1 MERLLIADDEEAIR
15 EGLKRIIDWENEG
28 FSLCGEACN
37 GEEALKKITELKP
50 DLVMLDVKMPKMQG
64 TEVIQRA
71 RALGFK
77 GKCIILSGYSDFAY
91 AQSAIKSGV
100 NFYLLKP
107 IDEDE
112 LLSAVQSI
120 KRLNLAEQ
128 EKNKRYNALKSRAK
142 NLILQDIIKGKPAPE
157 ITPSDLEALKITA
170 DTYQVV
176 ICEDF
181 KTEAKTAPYTF
192 AELLRVTNKDDST
205 FNHAKIDNH
214 DVVLLKGDFGLNKLN
229 DFLMHFEDYSPQENS
244 PLGSLFLTIGSPV
257 SSIEDIPKSYSEA
270 SLLLRRRFFCAPEL
284 HYLDYKLLPKICNCS
299 DEACFPLEEKSDY
312 YGNLFT
318 DYITSFNRNMIA
330 VTLSELEKEL
340 IDFQEDINSIRM
352 LLIDIY
358 LFVKEK
364 ISACYPTVDI
374 GFEANSTVI
383 EFISN
388 QSYLSDIIR
397 YLSAQF
403 DMMMSASGNP
413 SRDTVLDD
421 VIFYIDHNY
430 KNNIKLE
437 TLAPLFGYSSAYLGK
452 IFCKTVGQSFNMYL
466 DSKRI
471 ELSKEMLQDSNI
483 KVYEIAEAVG
493 YRNVDYFHK
502 KFKKYVGESPAE
514 YRKKTES
521 P

>member
-1 MERLLIADDEEAIR
+1 
-15 EGLKRIIDWENEG
+15 
-28 FSLCGEACN
+28 
-37 GEEALKKITELKP
+37 
-50 DLVMLDVKMPKMQG
+50 
-64 TEVIQRA
+64 
-71 RALGFK
+71 
-77 GKCIILSGYSDFAY
+77 
-91 AQSAIKSGV
+91 
-100 NFYLLKP
+100 
-107 IDEDE
+107 
-112 LLSAVQSI
+112 
-120 KRLNLAEQ
+120 
-128 EKNKRYNALKSRAK
+128 
-142 NLILQDIIKGKPAPE
+142 
-157 ITPSDLEALKITA
+157 
-170 DTYQVV
+170 
-176 ICEDF
+176 
-181 KTEAKTAPYTF
+181 
-192 AELLRVTNKDDST
+192 
-205 FNHAKIDNH
+205 
-214 DVVLLKGDFGLNKLN
+214 
-229 DFLMHFEDYSPQENS
+229 MHFEDYSPQENS